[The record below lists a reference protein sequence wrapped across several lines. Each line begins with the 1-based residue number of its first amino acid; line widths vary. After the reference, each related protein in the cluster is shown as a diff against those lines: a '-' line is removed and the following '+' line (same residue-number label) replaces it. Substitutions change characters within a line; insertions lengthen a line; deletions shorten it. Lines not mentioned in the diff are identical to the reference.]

1 MEWIIFFFIGLASGV
16 SIVTLMNNSKK
27 NRSGAKGIT
36 GEYTYHGER
45 ACRSMLLL
53 LLVCAP
59 SGLLFVCAR
68 R

>member
-36 GEYTYHGER
+36 GEYT
-45 ACRSMLLL
+45 SK
-53 LLVCAP
+53 
-59 SGLLFVCAR
+59 SGIKHTAKKDRENHIV
-68 R
+68 